1 MMREGFLWEKEEN
14 KYTNRKK
21 EIPIGANKP
30 SYSLAIHG

>member
-1 MMREGFLWEKEEN
+1 MMKEGFLWEKEEN

-21 EIPIGANKP
+21 EIPIGTNKL